1 MSEVYAAR
9 SVAKKHIVEQCGNC
23 NLKKNSNGLYNHDD
37 IVKVQETIEGKLNEV
52 FLDHDSGLGMI
63 KLLDSNDNEINSV
76 TTNQMISADSVINKA
91 KKEALA
97 ATAAAKKKDKSAED
111 VEPTITK
118 REEAKREAERQNITN
133 QTIVGTKEGVI
144 EILKR
149 LVGGDILDTVT
160 KTADAS
166 RDKSI
171 DDYKLHDVFQLA
183 YDNAVRPEVDDV
195 LEMLCEMYQYDFDF
209 RKPIKHSMAQLKTMA
224 TRLKPF
230 GINPAEPELT
240 LILLA
245 NIHHAKEQDWGQEF
259 RAAMSAIRKKYSYN
273 HVHDATSMAFILKE
287 LAGADELR
295 TMKLAPAPNASK
307 ANAVAKY
314 KSILQNANDSWDGAS
329 SYADSTSYDGSD
341 SSQEKSLSVKHHR
354 DKKRSGKSSKSSKK
368 SIDLSSSDSSSEEE
382 RKPKKKAAAVATCK
396 YCKKYGKSQHP
407 ERFSTNE
414 CMWNKKAV
422 CFRYAAV
429 CKQMGLKYIKGHE
442 FEKGKEDEW
451 PKHKAKAAKED
462 KKEDKND

>member
-1 MSEVYAAR
+1 
-9 SVAKKHIVEQCGNC
+9 
-23 NLKKNSNGLYNHDD
+23 
-37 IVKVQETIEGKLNEV
+37 
-52 FLDHDSGLGMI
+52 
-63 KLLDSNDNEINSV
+63 
-76 TTNQMISADSVINKA
+76 
-91 KKEALA
+91 
-97 ATAAAKKKDKSAED
+97 
-111 VEPTITK
+111 
-118 REEAKREAERQNITN
+118 
-133 QTIVGTKEGVI
+133 
-144 EILKR
+144 
-149 LVGGDILDTVT
+149 
-160 KTADAS
+160 
-166 RDKSI
+166 
-171 DDYKLHDVFQLA
+171 
-183 YDNAVRPEVDDV
+183 
-195 LEMLCEMYQYDFDF
+195 MYQYDFDF

-259 RAAMSAIRKKYSYN
+259 RAAMSAIRKKYNYN

-396 YCKKYGKSQHP
+396 YCKQYGKSQHP

-422 CFRYAAV
+422 CFRFADV
-429 CKQMGLKYIKGHE
+429 CKQMKLKYIKGHE

-462 KKEDKND
+462 KKEDKDD